1 MAGVIPSLKSR
12 TRSLVVLFT
21 IPEPQLKK
29 GDQALGVRHFC
40 LKKTRSRITILH
52 DHLYRFYSMPWKS
65 NEIILLTT
73 SKYLKKYIYN
83 IIFKHFKF
91 LKFKITF
98 LQVCLHLTLLYH
110 IIGDH

>member
-40 LKKTRSRITILH
+40 LKKNKLKDYHLARS
-52 DHLYRFYSMPWKS
+52 F
-65 NEIILLTT
+65 
-73 SKYLKKYIYN
+73 
-83 IIFKHFKF
+83 
-91 LKFKITF
+91 
-98 LQVCLHLTLLYH
+98 V
-110 IIGDH
+110 